1 MAESTYDTFNQAR
14 IFLELGDPIYAARI
28 LEPVVENEPGSLSL
42 LELLGRAYFY
52 SAQLNRA
59 EATFRKLIEL
69 DPVDNWAHIALARTL
84 ERQNRH
90 EEAATYRRMYAVMS
104 GGSLD

>member
-1 MAESTYDTFNQAR
+1 MEESTYDTFNRAR
-14 IFLELGDPIYAARI
+14 MFMELGDPIYAAQV
-28 LEPVVENEPGSLSL
+28 LEPIVENEPGSRSL
-42 LELLGRAYFY
+42 LELLGRAYFH
-52 SAQLNRA
+52 SAQLTKA
-59 EATFRKLIEL
+59 ESTFRSLIEL

-84 ERQNRH
+84 ERQSRH